1 MSETCR
7 LEESYPPVTV
17 VAARRLPILHDMTPP
32 LRLRVLPGSLAVA
45 RLDPGD
51 DVPEWAWTGP
61 VTSVTRTETELSI
74 LCAEEAVPEDVTAAR
89 RWRALQVTGPLDF
102 GLVGVLARITETL
115 ATVEVS
121 IFAVSTYDTD
131 LVLVPE
137 GELSRAVEALARAG
151 YRVVRD

>member
-1 MSETCR
+1 
-7 LEESYPPVTV
+7 
-17 VAARRLPILHDMTPP
+17 MTPP
-32 LRLRVLPGSLAVA
+32 VRLRVLPGRLAVA
-45 RLDPGD
+45 RLGPTD
-51 DVPEWAWTGP
+51 DVPAWAWTGAI
-61 VTSVTRTETELSI
+61 TSITRTPTELSI
-74 LCAEEAVPEDVTAAR
+74 LCDDEAVPEDVTAAR

-115 ATVEVS
+115 ASVEAS

-137 GELSRAVEALARAG
+137 GELSQSVEALARAG